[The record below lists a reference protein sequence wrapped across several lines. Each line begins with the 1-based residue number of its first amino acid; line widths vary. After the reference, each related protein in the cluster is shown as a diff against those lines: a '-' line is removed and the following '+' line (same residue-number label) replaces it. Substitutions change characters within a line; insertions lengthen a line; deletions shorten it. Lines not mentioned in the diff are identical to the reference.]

1 MKRTVLEWVNF
12 LGTDENQLIG
22 IKSKDGNSPHRRNYF
37 IANEFI
43 EKFGGWLNDIVIN
56 VYVCNSI
63 EDGKNYHLLII
74 E

>member
-22 IKSKDGNSPHRRNYF
+22 IKIKDGKSAHLRNYQV
-37 IANEFI
+37 AD
-43 EKFGGWLNDIVIN
+43 KFVETYMGWLKDIVIN
-56 VYVCNSI
+56 VYVNNYV